1 MSGGSNDAGNGRS
14 RGAAVLALEERIG
27 AIRAR
32 LEQAAQEADRDPSHI
47 RLLAASKRRTTSEI
61 QAAANAGVSC
71 FGENYVPDLLS
82 KALELPHLEWHFIG
96 HLQRNKCAK
105 LVPHIALLHS
115 LDSVRL
121 ANTLNPLADGLN
133 VLIQVN
139 LGGES
144 SKSGCA
150 LENAPELA
158 LHLTKYCPGLVLDG
172 FMCLPPPRV
181 DPTPF
186 YMQLALLRDTLQDS
200 LGRALPTL
208 SMGMSADLEQAV
220 HCGATMVRVGSAMF
234 GDRET

>member
-1 MSGGSNDAGNGRS
+1 
-14 RGAAVLALEERIG
+14 
-27 AIRAR
+27 
-32 LEQAAQEADRDPSHI
+32 EQAAQEADRDPSHI
-47 RLLAASKRRTTSEI
+47 TLLAASKRRTTFEI
-61 QAAANAGVSC
+61 QEAANAGVSC

-82 KALELPHLEWHFIG
+82 KALELPNLEWHFIG

-121 ANTLNPLADGLN
+121 ANTLNSLVDGLK

-144 SKSGCA
+144 TKSGCA

-158 LHLTKYCPGLVLDG
+158 RHLTRECPGLALDG
-172 FMCLPPPRV
+172 FMCIPPPRV

-186 YMQLALLRDTLQDS
+186 YKQLARLRDTVQDS
-200 LGRALPTL
+200 LGMALPSL

-220 HCGATMVRVGSAMF
+220 HCGATIVRVGSAIF
-234 GDRET
+234 GERKT